1 MKSVHICNPENINE
15 LITALNQAT
24 PNSRILAGGTDIII
38 SLHERRINPD
48 LIIDLSGIK
57 ELNYIKQ
64 ENEFMIIGALTTF
77 TEIKENHLVLKY
89 FPCLAEAAAQ
99 VGSVQIRN
107 RATIGGN
114 IANASPAGDSLP
126 VLSMLNA
133 KISVINPLGFIKE
146 YSIDEIL
153 LAPRKTNL
161 SYNEAIVSIKIPI
174 PQPSFRSA
182 FVKLGT
188 RTAVTIAMIN
198 MALGINYDE
207 QRKKITDASL
217 VLGAIS
223 PKALRAPEIEK
234 IFIDRTPDYNLLTEF
249 SHRLSRL
256 IEKTAPVEFE
266 MEYKKDA
273 VKGVAAD
280 LLHKLLPEVF

>member
-1 MKSVHICNPENINE
+1 MNPVKVHTPNSIDE
-15 LITALNQAT
+15 LMTALNQTT
-24 PNSRILAGGTDIII
+24 PHSKVLAGGTDLII
-38 SLHERRINPD
+38 SLHERKINPD
-48 LIIDLSGIK
+48 LIIELSGVK
-57 ELNYIKQ
+57 ELAFIRQ
-64 ENEFMIIGALTTF
+64 ENTFISIGALTTF
-77 TEIKENHLVLKY
+77 SEIKENSLVLKY
-89 FPCLAEAAAQ
+89 FPCLAEAAAR

-133 KISVINPLGFIKE
+133 QVSVINPHGFIKE

-161 SYNEAIVSIKIPI
+161 NYNEVIVSIKIPV
-174 PQPSFRSA
+174 PSPSFRSA

-198 MALGINYDE
+198 MAMGINFDE
-207 QRKKITDASL
+207 ETQKITDASL

-223 PKALRAPEIEK
+223 PTVLRVPEIEK
-234 IFIDRTPDYNLLTEF
+234 IFINRTPDNNLLTEF
-249 SHRLSRL
+249 SQMLSQL
-256 IEKTAPVEFE
+256 IEKTAPIEFE

-273 VKGVAAD
+273 VKGVASD
-280 LLHKLLPEVF
+280 LLHKLLPEIF